1 MELINPNVLWG
12 LAALAAP
19 ILIHFWNQ
27 KKAINVDWAAMKWLL
42 ESQKLKAKGFRF
54 EDLLLLLL
62 RVLALILLVLAL
74 SKPLLDLRT
83 QKDKSEFGKIH
94 VLAND
99 KATAENFKFEINDA
113 LTKKEPVYWLN
124 NLYNK
129 IDEINQNFAD
139 KETTLADIQKLT
151 KQSNFDF
158 SKNKLILYLPND
170 LDLGENPNVFLPEN
184 IAINLVK
191 KSLKNNSK
199 VLKSD
204 EYIYVDD
211 KNQLIQSANS
221 PDKTV
226 IDRPFINVLLA
237 SNSEQEKQNLKAA
250 LEAIKEVYGFPFV
263 FQSQKPEIVIGNLAR
278 SYPKGAELIIQTDGS
293 LVSVQNVISI
303 NQNLDDRAVSVFRAE
318 LPEQILEIILNHY
331 QITSNKAKLSSKQ
344 LNGIFR
350 EKTLSK
356 SQNKTLVD
364 KYLFMLLLGVVM
376 AERWISLKYNK

>member
-1 MELINPNVLWG
+1 MLWG

-27 KKAINVDWAAMKWLL
+27 KKAINVDWAAMKWLQ

-62 RVLALILLVLAL
+62 RALALILLVLAL

-99 KATAENFKFEINDA
+99 KATAENFKFEINEA

-124 NLYNK
+124 NLENR
-129 IDEINQNFAD
+129 IDEIDQNFAE
-139 KETTLADIQKLT
+139 KGTTLADIQKIT
-151 KQSNFDF
+151 RQSNFDF

-170 LDLGENPNVFLPEN
+170 LDFGENPNVFLPEN
-184 IAINLVK
+184 ITINLVN

-199 VLKSD
+199 VLKSS
-204 EYIYVDD
+204 EYIFVDD
-211 KNQLIQSANS
+211 KNQLTQSANS

-226 IDRPFINVLLA
+226 IERTFINVALA

-250 LEAIKEVYGFPFV
+250 LEAIKEVYGFPFI
-263 FQSQKPEIVIGNLAR
+263 FESQKPEIVIGNLAK

-293 LVSVQNVISI
+293 LVSAQNVITI

-356 SQNKTLVD
+356 SSNKTLVD
-364 KYLFMLLLGVVM
+364 KYLYMLLLCVVM